1 MLRLRHSVFC
11 VCIVHVRLCFVTRMV
26 LVSVFLA
33 KGRRDAKIV
42 EKRRTRLI
50 KLRKTLIFFTLW
62 RFIIFMVILDK
73 SKKSFSG
80 ASDKDSFYGNKDRN
94 FCHKDRTR
102 QN

>member
-1 MLRLRHSVFC
+1 M
-11 VCIVHVRLCFVTRMV
+11 
-26 LVSVFLA
+26 
-33 KGRRDAKIV
+33 
-42 EKRRTRLI
+42 
-50 KLRKTLIFFTLW
+50 LW
-62 RFIIFMVILDK
+62 RFIIIMVILDK